1 MPQPAQ
7 PGSTDMQGLTY
18 YLLMNSNKWIDS
30 NDYTWFPW
38 IDIMQWLQ
46 LKLVIIIYQTVN
58 LLLFLTIVELLHQ
71 ASSPHYLS
79 MQ

>member
-71 ASSPHYLS
+71 ASSPQYLS